1 MKVSV
6 SFIKNKYN
14 DEKKTIEEINYTSA
28 DYIHVDIMD
37 GKFVPTKNYTFKDI
51 YKFVSGISKPL
62 DVHLMCEKPEKY
74 VRNFAMLNTEFI
86 TFHLEATDKVN
97 EMIDMIHSYGIKCG
111 ISIKPNTS
119 VKELLPYLDKI
130 ELVLIMSVE
139 PGKGGQKFIPIAIDK
154 INELRKLNKNIII
167 SVDGGIN
174 QDNIY
179 KLRSLVDMLVI
190 GSYLSTETKEK
201 VEMIRNIKGSL
212 SNSVGE

>member
-1 MKVSV
+1 MRLKVSV

-37 GKFVPTKNYTFKDI
+37 GKFVENKNYDI
-51 YKFVSGISKPL
+51 NEVSLFLRENVKPL
-62 DVHLMCEKPEKY
+62 DVHLMCFDLEKY
-74 VRNFAMLNTEFI
+74 IVEYADLMPEFI

-139 PGKGGQKFIPIAIDK
+139 PGKGGQKFMPIAIDK

-174 QDNIY
+174 DETVRMVNT
-179 KLRSLVDMLVI
+179 DMVVS
-190 GSYLSTETKEK
+190 GSYVCMSDNFEK
-201 VEMIRNIKGSL
+201 NIEILKK
-212 SNSVGE
+212 

>member
-14 DEKKTIEEINYTSA
+14 DEKKTIDAINYTSA

-37 GKFVPTKNYTFKDI
+37 GKFVENKNYDI
-51 YKFVSGISKPL
+51 NEVSLFLRENVKPL
-62 DVHLMCEKPEKY
+62 DVHLMCCDLEKY
-74 VRNFAMLNTEFI
+74 IVEYADLMPEFI

-111 ISIKPNTS
+111 ISIKPNTN

-139 PGKGGQKFIPIAIDK
+139 PGKGGQKFMPIAIDK

-174 QDNIY
+174 DETVRMVNT
-179 KLRSLVDMLVI
+179 DMVVS
-190 GSYLSTETKEK
+190 GSYVCMSDNFEKNIEILKNNLSVKRTFE
-201 VEMIRNIKGSL
+201 
-212 SNSVGE
+212 